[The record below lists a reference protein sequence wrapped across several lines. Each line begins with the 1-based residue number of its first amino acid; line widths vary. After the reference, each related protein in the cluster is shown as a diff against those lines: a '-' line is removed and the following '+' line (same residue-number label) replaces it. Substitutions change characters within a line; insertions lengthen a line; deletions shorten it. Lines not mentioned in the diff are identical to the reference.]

1 MHERSLVQS
10 LLMQVERLRAE
21 HDAVAVDMVKV
32 EIGPLSG
39 VEPQLV
45 QQAFDELVTERFSPV
60 PSLEIRMVPLQ
71 IRCRSCGRESSV
83 RGLSLKCPECASSRV
98 HVVRGD
104 EFRLIDVDLQVPV
117 GLEGETA

>member
-10 LLMQVERLRAE
+10 LLTQVEQLRRK
-21 HDAVAVDMVKV
+21 HGGVAVDSICV

-39 VEPQLV
+39 VEPELV
-45 QQAFDELVTERFSPV
+45 RSAFDELAAGRFERCPT
-60 PSLEIRMVPLQ
+60 LQLDMIPLQ

-83 RGLSLKCPECASSRV
+83 AGLDLRCPECASVRV

-104 EFRLIDVDLQVPV
+104 EMRLIDVGMQVPV
-117 GLEGETA
+117 TAGGDIS